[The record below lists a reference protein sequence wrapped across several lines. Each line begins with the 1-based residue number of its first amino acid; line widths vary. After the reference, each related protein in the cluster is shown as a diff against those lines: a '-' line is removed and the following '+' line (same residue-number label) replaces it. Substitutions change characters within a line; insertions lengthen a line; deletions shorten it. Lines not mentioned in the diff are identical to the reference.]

1 MLFKRH
7 NKDNRTSFIISSS
20 KSEEAIIDGISDK
33 DTISTILNNQYKKKI
48 LDIAPYHY
56 IVTKD
61 DFFEIKSS
69 DLAHNDNSF
78 LQAFNDDIRILI
90 TDENSLHERIDSV
103 ANAIAIS
110 SAKHSMLIYQSIV
123 FSEYEKTQNEIQ
135 ALQEICLR
143 AIKLRNLMNPIMSIC
158 EHVIGDEIVINNKVV
173 PISNRN
179 GHTKLKL
186 IANKYS
192 FPLES
197 LIEINKHLDPNSLT
211 FTDTIFLPKTTTIIA
226 NNRILKAKK
235 DAQFI
240 YDRCNY
246 NLVKEVNLVG

>member
-7 NKDNRTSFIISSS
+7 NKDNRTNFIISSS
-20 KSEEAIIDGISDK
+20 NSEDVSVDHILDK
-33 DTISTILNNQYKKKI
+33 DTISTILNNKYKKKI

-56 IVTKD
+56 IITRD

-90 TDENSLHERIDSV
+90 TDENSLHERIDSI

-110 SAKHSMLIYQSIV
+110 SAKHSMLINQSII
-123 FSEYEKTQNEIQ
+123 FSEYEKTQDEIK
-135 ALQEICLR
+135 ALQEIYLR
-143 AIKLRNLMNPIMSIC
+143 SIKLRNLINPIMSIC
-158 EHVIGDEIVINNKVV
+158 EHVIGDEVIINNKVV

-197 LIEINKHLDPNSLT
+197 LIEINKHLDPNSLK
-211 FTDTIFLPKTTTIIA
+211 FTDTIFIPKTTTIIA
-226 NNRILKAKK
+226 NDRMIRAKK

-246 NLVKEVNLVG
+246 SLEKEVNLVG